1 MQKSFWWWQCSDR
14 YITSLSPPPISPPP
28 SFSTSLISL
37 MVSVDVKH
45 HVYLLSPFTLWNA
58 CINTCYCI
66 YLPGDFGTECL
77 AGERCSNHYN
87 NITIA
92 ALTDWFVSSQR
103 PAVSHQSC
111 QGQKTKNPPQITS
124 EVWFFVRDTHAL
136 TLGENWRGG
145 CGGGGG
151 NEVEWPGIRT
161 KFLAAGK
168 AIFWPTPDF
177 EEKIPN
183 SYCYV

>member
-1 MQKSFWWWQCSDR
+1 
-14 YITSLSPPPISPPP
+14 
-28 SFSTSLISL
+28 

-45 HVYLLSPFTLWNA
+45 HVYLLSPLTLWNA

-103 PAVSHQSC
+103 PAVNHQSC
-111 QGQKTKNPPQITS
+111 QGQKTKKPSSNHK
-124 EVWFFVRDTHAL
+124 WGL
-136 TLGENWRGG
+136 TLCSWHVRLNVGRELRGRVWRDGG
-145 CGGGGG
+145 VGGD
-151 NEVEWPGIRT
+151 EVEWPGVRT
-161 KFLAAGK
+161 KFLLAAGK
-168 AIFWPTPDF
+168 AILWRTPDF
-177 EEKIPN
+177 EEKIPDSC
-183 SYCYV
+183 SYV